1 MTFLCSSD
9 KSRLSYWSLNFC
21 SIRRAKIKTKYCIFK
36 FFFRLLILVYFLWI
50 SCQKSAFLSSYTEK
64 VLSWFK
70 KSLSQESWYW
80 CSFSYYDLG
89 VAPSY
94 IIHDTILF
102 LSCGSSYYIVNLKEK
117 SHIWIT
123 KLIICDIWELSLIC
137 FSLRG
142 QKMWEND
149 YRNIVCDWSI
159 MNEGV
164 KIIFENNEKLLVL
177 FSNGNG
183 IPVL

>member
-123 KLIICDIWELSLIC
+123 KFIICDIWNCEI
-137 FSLRG
+137 
-142 QKMWEND
+142 E
-149 YRNIVCDWSI
+149 
-159 MNEGV
+159 
-164 KIIFENNEKLLVL
+164 
-177 FSNGNG
+177 
-183 IPVL
+183 